1 VKLSQ
6 ATATTRLIRV
16 SVHSFYRE
24 DVSDAA
30 EQAFIFAYRII
41 LENLGNTPV
50 QLISRFWEISD
61 SLSENKQVQGE
72 GVVGEQPVII
82 PGESYQYV
90 SWSPLTSEIGK
101 MKGLY
106 LFKDLSNDEMFEVEI
121 PEFILQTPARL
132 N

>member
-1 VKLSQ
+1 MKLSQ

-24 DVSDAA
+24 DAPDAT